1 MKSGDGRLDRT
12 RTANIEFMLA
22 ISQAVHMSGPGGQL
36 ALERGTQAPQIN
48 TEGDPVGPVQIASV
62 IIAEASGNSFILLG
76 VLVIMVFAI
85 AYGLYS
91 RQGSGINQHPVAD
104 SQDPVLG
111 DQTKNKGKDEKENEL
126 ATGIDQ
132 TEGSAMDQRG
142 TQ

>member
-1 MKSGDGRLDRT
+1 MPITHL
-12 RTANIEFMLA
+12 TAL
-22 ISQAVHMSGPGGQL
+22 L
-36 ALERGTQAPQIN
+36 T
-48 TEGDPVGPVQIASV
+48 
-62 IIAEASGNSFILLG
+62 AEISGNSYIVLA
-76 VLVIMVFAI
+76 VLVAMTFAI

-111 DQTKNKGKDEKENEL
+111 DQTKNRGKDEKEDEL